1 MWKYRSHVNEGVDDS
16 REEGRAE
23 GRDGRAAGS
32 GTAADRAADPW
43 TPARDALDARR
54 AAARALGGPE
64 RVARQHAAGR
74 RHARE
79 RIERLCDPGSFT
91 ELWTLAGLE
100 EPAGPVAADAFP
112 CGHGLVD
119 GRPVAV
125 GAEDF
130 TSQGGSIGAPG
141 ATKRERLA
149 RLAGSERIPLVVVLE
164 GAGARAAKALDRYIP
179 HPHDLGAI
187 ADLSGVVP
195 TVAVVAGASAGHGA
209 LTAALSDLVVLVRG
223 QGALFTAG
231 PPLVQASIGEVV
243 DREALGGAE
252 VHAVTSGVAH
262 LAVASED
269 AAAGAVRRYLSY
281 LPSSAWER
289 PGWRG
294 PEHGNDDVGPRPTD
308 AVTALVPADPR
319 RSYDMRPVLG
329 EVVDRGTLFEL
340 SPEHGRTV
348 ITALARV
355 GGHAVAVVA
364 NQPAVQAGAVDAVGA
379 TKAARFVE
387 RMTSFH
393 LPLVFL
399 ADNPGVMAGSASERA
414 GILRASAR
422 LFAAQH
428 RAATPKVHVTVRKA
442 YGFGTS
448 IMGFNQFDGRT
459 FAFALPGATLA
470 TMPAGAGGE
479 VAKADA
485 SERQALRD
493 AEAGGPWKLASEAA
507 YDDVIHPAELRD
519 TIRGVLR
526 LADRPGGPVQPV
538 ARVGYL
544 P

>member
-1 MWKYRSHVNEGVDDS
+1 MWKYGSHVID
-16 REEGRAE
+16 
-23 GRDGRAAGS
+23 GRD
-32 GTAADRAADPW
+32 
-43 TPARDALDARR
+43 RDADDAWARAGEALDTRR
-54 AAARALGGPE
+54 AAARSLGGPE
-64 RVARQHAAGR
+64 RVARQRAAGR

-79 RIERLCDPGSFT
+79 RIERLCDPGSFR

-112 CGHGLVD
+112 CGHGFVE
-119 GRPVAV
+119 GRPIAV

-149 RLAGSERIPLVVVLE
+149 RLAGSEQMPLVVILE

-209 LTAALSDLVVLVRG
+209 LTAALSDLVVVVRG

-262 LAVASED
+262 LAVDSEDD
-269 AAAGAVRRYLSY
+269 AAAAVRRYLSY

-289 PGWRG
+289 PPWRG
-294 PEHGNDDVGPRPTD
+294 PEHGHDDVGARPVD
-308 AVTALVPADPR
+308 ALTGLIPADAR
-319 RSYDMRPVLG
+319 RGYDMRPVLE

-340 SPEHGRTV
+340 QPEHGRTV

-387 RMTSFH
+387 LMSSFH

-422 LFAAQH
+422 MFAAQH
-428 RAATPKVHVTVRKA
+428 RAAGPKVHVTVRKA

-485 SERQALRD
+485 SERRALRD
-493 AEAGGPWKLASEAA
+493 AEFGGPWKLASEAA

-519 TIRGVLR
+519 TILGVLR
-526 LADRPGGPVQPV
+526 LADRADRGGVVQPV